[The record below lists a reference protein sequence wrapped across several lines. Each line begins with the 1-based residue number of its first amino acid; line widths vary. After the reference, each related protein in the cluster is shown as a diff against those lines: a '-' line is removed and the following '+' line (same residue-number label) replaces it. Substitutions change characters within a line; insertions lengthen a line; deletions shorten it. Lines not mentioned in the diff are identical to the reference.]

1 MIAIVKT
8 AYGEGNIELL
18 DRPVPTPGESEV
30 LIRVKFAGICGTDI
44 HIWHDQFVY
53 YPPVI
58 LGHEFSG
65 VVEAT
70 GSRVKKIKPGQR
82 VVAEPH
88 SRHCGVCSLCRN
100 GHIQICN
107 DKRSPGWGI
116 DGAFTDY
123 VVMPENLLHVIPE
136 QVSFEEAAMLEPCAI
151 AAHQVYERGGITPGD
166 VVVVCGAGPIGIISA
181 QLARLAGAGTVIMTG
196 LDSDVPL
203 RFEVARQINCVDRFV
218 NVQRENLAGI
228 IDELTDFTGA
238 DVVIE
243 ASGAESSIRSAVHI
257 LRKRGK
263 LTAIGLSGRPDV
275 AFPWNEAMLKV
286 LDVYFNMSS
295 SYNGWQIAIRLLAA
309 GRLNVKPLITEIV
322 PLDQWEESFNKCQ
335 RGEALKILF
344 RL

>member
-1 MIAIVKT
+1 MIALVKT
-8 AYGEGNIELL
+8 AFGEGNIELL
-18 DRPVPTPGESEV
+18 ERPVPEPDESEA

-44 HIWHDQFVY
+44 HIWHDQFTY

-65 VVEAT
+65 IVESI
-70 GSRVKKIKPGQR
+70 GSRVKKIRPGQR

-100 GHIQICN
+100 GHIQIC
-107 DKRSPGWGI
+107 DEKRSPGWGI

-123 VVMPENLLHVIPE
+123 IVMPEHLLHVIPE
-136 QVSFEEAAMLEPCAI
+136 QISFEEAAMLEPCAI
-151 AAHQVYERGGITPGD
+151 ATHQVYERGGITPGD
-166 VVVVCGAGPIGIISA
+166 IVIVCGAGPIGIICA

-196 LDSDVPL
+196 IDSDVPL
-203 RFEVARQINCVDRFV
+203 RFEVARQMNCVDRFV
-218 NVQRENLAGI
+218 NVQQENLSGI
-228 IDELTDFTGA
+228 INELTGHVGA

-243 ASGAESSIRSAVHI
+243 ASGAESSIRAAVQV

-263 LTAIGLSGRPDV
+263 LTAIGLSSRADV

-286 LDVYFNMSS
+286 IDVYFNMSS
-295 SYNGWQIAIRLLAA
+295 SFNGWQIAIRLMAS
-309 GRLNVKPLITEIV
+309 GRLNVNPLISDIV
-322 PLDQWEESFNKCQ
+322 PLDRWEESFTKCQ

-344 RL
+344 QL